1 MEFDQRKSSAYYFS
15 HPFITDS
22 NSVCERYAQKYFEGG
37 LLNYINVDVRSR
49 SQDRINQKW
58 KKKMEN
64 GSILLAPQMR
74 HILAS
79 LDSVASAAERIQ
91 KEA

>member
-1 MEFDQRKSSAYYFS
+1 MYRSKHFFAD
-15 HPFITDS
+15 DV
-22 NSVCERYAQKYFEGG
+22 VCG
-37 LLNYINVDVRSR
+37 LFAIVENGSG
-49 SQDRINQKW
+49 
-58 KKKMEN
+58 N

-79 LDSVASAAERIQ
+79 LDSVASAADRIQ